1 MQRIFTAVARTLC
14 AACAYVALTAP
25 CHAVEAQPSF
35 GAWGVD
41 LSAMDKSVR
50 PGDNFFQF
58 VNGNWL
64 KTAKIPAD
72 RSSTGSFQDLQIL
85 SEKQMRSIIDDLEP
99 RHYDSLSDEE
109 KKRGVIAFSSGN
121 HAQAVQAAAR

>member
-1 MQRIFTAVARTLC
+1 MQRIFAVVARMWYG
-14 AACAYVALTAP
+14 ACACLALTAP

-35 GAWGVD
+35 GTWGVD
-41 LSAMDKSVR
+41 LSAMDKSAR

-58 VNGNWL
+58 VNGTWL

-85 SEKQMRSIIDDLEP
+85 SEKRMRAIVDDLET
-99 RHYDSLSDEE
+99 RRYDSLSDEE
-109 KKRGVIAFSSGN
+109 KKLRDL
-121 HAQAVQAAAR
+121 